1 MAARHARIPAEIEA
15 ELTSRTRE
23 FVYQLIADYE
33 QKIADLKAQL
43 AAQEE
48 APPQKLTPENSSV
61 PPSTQHPHAR
71 PEKRKPKSSKPRK
84 KRGGQ
89 PGHPRA
95 SRPLIPSQQ
104 CDKVI
109 PLRPKRC
116 RKCQTRLQGTDPE
129 PLRHQVD
136 ELPVIK
142 PIITEFQRQRVT
154 CPGCGTQNCAPLPD
168 GVPTGQAGPRLLAF
182 TGLLRGHFRQRKRRA
197 ASFLQDLLNVPIR
210 RRTRARKSICTRPD
224 EWNAT
229 LTCQPVR

>member
-1 MAARHARIPAEIEA
+1 M
-15 ELTSRTRE
+15 
-23 FVYQLIADYE
+23 
-33 QKIADLKAQL
+33 
-43 AAQEE
+43 
-48 APPQKLTPENSSV
+48 

-129 PLRHQVD
+129 PLRHQVY

-142 PIITEFQRQRVT
+142 PIITEFQRHRVT

-182 TGLLRGHFRQRKRRA
+182 TGLLMGHFRQSKRRA
-197 ASFLQDLLNVPIR
+197 ASFLQDLLNVPCCAATTVKMQRQVSHDHHRNMSYPRPLGLSVSDRGHGGVSARQARALTTAQREARPSNTQQQIR
-210 RRTRARKSICTRPD
+210 R
-224 EWNAT
+224 
-229 LTCQPVR
+229 LTVHAYDP